1 MPISRYPDWETLA
14 KDTIVSHGGRKYH
27 ILEIPKGTHIYRGF
41 CRSRLENGLYYG
53 SLGVAF
59 YYANHPDYCR
69 SIGWTHI
76 IQEYVT
82 KEDMKLYDLGVWEN
96 LKYIVDDLG
105 GENVFEYPYGFN
117 PQEKTELIRFAGDDE
132 EMVDKIKEWLE
143 LDSSPKLN
151 GFGCREIKMILEGDI
166 LEQLFHAEI
175 ACTTPSSLE
184 LVNTYYAT
192 KPNSKVYINKKNSK
206 DTLEW
211 VDMRGGKKQRK
222 RKTGMKM
229 KIGMK
234 MKMKMKKT
242 NKKRQNANAKTTK
255 KNKR

>member
-14 KDTIVSHGGRKYH
+14 KNTILNHGGRTYH

-41 CRSRLENGLYYG
+41 CRSHLENGIYYG

-59 YYANHPDYCR
+59 YYASNPNYCN
-69 SIGWTHI
+69 SIGLTHI
-76 IQEYVT
+76 VQEYVI
-82 KEDMKLYDLGVWEN
+82 KEDIKLYNLGVWEN
-96 LKYIVDDLG
+96 LKYIMDDLG
-105 GENVFEYPYGFN
+105 GENVFKYPYGFN
-117 PQEKTELIRFAGDDE
+117 PEEKTELIRFAGDDE
-132 EMVDKIKEWLE
+132 EMVDKIKEWFE

-151 GFGCREIKMILEGDI
+151 GFGCREIKMIFEGDI
-166 LEQLFHAEI
+166 NEQLFHAEI
-175 ACTTPSSLE
+175 ACTTRSSLE

-192 KPNSKVYINKKNSK
+192 KPHSKVYKNKKNSK

-222 RKTGMKM
+222 RKTEMKT
-229 KIGMK
+229 K
-234 MKMKMKKT
+234 
-242 NKKRQNANAKTTK
+242 KKRQNAKTK